1 MDLIRLRRIIFDAAD
16 EICTSVNDGAGVVT
30 AVDMVNALKDA
41 SQHWDDSVDQ
51 REGTVAVYRLHMEMQ
66 QNRRFLMES
75 LMSDEASDI
84 WTMQISQVR
93 RQAMGQSVWKLLTT
107 INDNEDWLLLTTKA
121 VSNGAVMESL
131 MQFFQVYPAAAREWG
146 YMIRAI
152 LVLLW
157 CLSCDDDWES
167 VTGEEALELW
177 EGVTQEVNT
186 VLPPQARLHA
196 RYSYEYPMHT

>member
-1 MDLIRLRRIIFDAAD
+1 M
-16 EICTSVNDGAGVVT
+16 
-30 AVDMVNALKDA
+30 NALKDA

-66 QNRRFLMES
+66 QNRRFIMES

-121 VSNGAVMESL
+121 VSNGAVMASL